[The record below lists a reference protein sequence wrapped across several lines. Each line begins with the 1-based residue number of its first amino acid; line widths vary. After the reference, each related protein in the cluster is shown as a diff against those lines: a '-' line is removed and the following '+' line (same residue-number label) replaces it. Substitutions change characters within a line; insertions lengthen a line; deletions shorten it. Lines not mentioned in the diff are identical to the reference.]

1 MRSPAAGFCHP
12 GAPTARLLPAAAARP
27 QVLAQEGVTR
37 YDPLNEA
44 FDPNLHN
51 ALFEVPDATKEP
63 GTVAVVVK
71 VRGGWVCWGHRCWA
85 RGV

>member
-1 MRSPAAGFCHP
+1 M
-12 GAPTARLLPAAAARP
+12 
-27 QVLAQEGVTR
+27 LATEGVTR
-37 YDPLNEA
+37 YDPLNDA

-71 VRGGWVCWGHRCWA
+71 VRSTSSACREGLRRPPGGAWLTPCGL
-85 RGV
+85 RGVRGAG